1 MDCSPAFM
9 QDQYWSCMN
18 VWCTIQPPNSVV
30 FPCGGERYK
39 KLNNS
44 SSRLAL
50 THARLRAYF
59 GTLCLYSFFVCFF
72 FFLYLSFSL
81 FFFCLFKTYNIGP
94 LSPLSFFSSPCLS
107 KERKKFLEGRKRER
121 AKNL

>member
-1 MDCSPAFM
+1 MCLRA
-9 QDQYWSCMN
+9 
-18 VWCTIQPPNSVV
+18 
-30 FPCGGERYK
+30 
-39 KLNNS
+39 
-44 SSRLAL
+44 RLAR

-59 GTLCLYSFFVCFF
+59 GTLCLYSFFV

-81 FFFCLFKTYNIGP
+81 FLFCLFKTYNIGP

-107 KERKKFLEGRKRER
+107 KERNKFLEGRKRER